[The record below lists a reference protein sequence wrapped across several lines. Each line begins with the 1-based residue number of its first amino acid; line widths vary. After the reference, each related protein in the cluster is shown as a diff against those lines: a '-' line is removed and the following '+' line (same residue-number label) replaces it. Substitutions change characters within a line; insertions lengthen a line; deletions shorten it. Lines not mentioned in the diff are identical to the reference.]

1 MLFQWLVGSEQGA
14 CMTKEAVK
22 KWKSIFTASA
32 SFGWCRSQY
41 TLAIMRGFMVHN
53 TKMRKKCALY

>member
-32 SFGWCRSQY
+32 SFGWCRRPDSNRHVFWD
-41 TLAIMRGFMVHN
+41 A
-53 TKMRKKCALY
+53 